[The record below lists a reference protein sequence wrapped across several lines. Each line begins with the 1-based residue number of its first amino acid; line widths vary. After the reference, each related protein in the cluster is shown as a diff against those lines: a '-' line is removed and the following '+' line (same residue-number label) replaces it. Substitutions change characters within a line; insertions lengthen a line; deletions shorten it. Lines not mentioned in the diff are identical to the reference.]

1 MEAYALSS
9 NKVKPV
15 EVKTE
20 IFKVIIASK
29 KEIDVIL
36 RYCPKLYPFYLLMYF
51 VFLKGILDTFS
62 NVADYIILHIKIT
75 V

>member
-1 MEAYALSS
+1 M
-9 NKVKPV
+9 
-15 EVKTE
+15 
-20 IFKVIIASK
+20 
-29 KEIDVIL
+29 
-36 RYCPKLYPFYLLMYF
+36 LLMYF